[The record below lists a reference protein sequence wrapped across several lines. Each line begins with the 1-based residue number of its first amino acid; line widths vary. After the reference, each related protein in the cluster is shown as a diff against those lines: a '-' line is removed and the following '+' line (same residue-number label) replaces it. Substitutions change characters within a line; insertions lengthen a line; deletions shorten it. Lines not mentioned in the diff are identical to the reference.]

1 MCSENKI
8 FVGITE
14 CNKLAAILCLKDGRR
29 FKIEDDGSYP
39 TPNRTELNIIVMA
52 LRKFKP
58 KAIVKVYCNSSY
70 ITNMFNTGLVN
81 KWQNNGWLTQK
92 KETVKNQDLIE
103 DLLEITKQLNV
114 TFYGPNIRRRILEE
128 LYD

>member
-1 MCSENKI
+1 MSKKNQI
-8 FVGITE
+8 IVGLTE
-14 CNKLAAILCLKDGRR
+14 QNKLAAMICLRDGRK
-29 FKIEDDGSYP
+29 FKVEDDGSYP
-39 TPNRTELNIIVMA
+39 TLNRTELNIIVMA

-58 KAIVKVYCNSSY
+58 NAIVDVYCNSSY
-70 ITNMFNTGLVN
+70 ITNMFNTGLVD
-81 KWQNNGWLTQK
+81 KWQNNGWLTQR

-114 TFYGPNIRRRILEE
+114 TFYGPYIRRRILEE

>member
-1 MCSENKI
+1 MSQKNQVI
-8 FVGITE
+8 VGLTE
-14 CNKLAAILCLKDGRR
+14 QNKLAAMLCLRDGRR

-39 TPNRTELNIIVMA
+39 TPNRTELNIIVIA

-58 KAIVKVYCNSSY
+58 NAIVEVYCNSSY
-70 ITNMFNTGLVN
+70 VSNMFNGGLVK
-81 KWQNNGWLTQK
+81 KWEKNGWLTQK
-92 KETVKNQDLIE
+92 NETVKNNDLIE

>member
-1 MCSENKI
+1 
-8 FVGITE
+8 
-14 CNKLAAILCLKDGRR
+14 
-29 FKIEDDGSYP
+29 
-39 TPNRTELNIIVMA
+39 
-52 LRKFKP
+52 
-58 KAIVKVYCNSSY
+58 
-70 ITNMFNTGLVN
+70 MFNTGLVN

-128 LYD
+128 LSKCKNLYIVR